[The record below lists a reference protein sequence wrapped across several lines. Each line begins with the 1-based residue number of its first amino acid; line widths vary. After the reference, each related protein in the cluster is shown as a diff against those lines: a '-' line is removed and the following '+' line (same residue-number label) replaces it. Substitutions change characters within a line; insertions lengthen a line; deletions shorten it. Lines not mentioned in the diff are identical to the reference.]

1 MATRAEDIEKAN
13 KIIREECIP
22 ACREKFLDEECTQE
36 VFKKILKLCQKI
48 LRAHEEK
55 KELSLTMIDVNVQP
69 TIGGHLS
76 IWASE
81 ATEEDGSYAN

>member
-22 ACREKFLDEECTQE
+22 ACREKFLEEECTQE
-36 VFKKILKLCQKI
+36 VLKQILRLCKKILK
-48 LRAHEEK
+48 AHEEK
-55 KELSLTMIDVNVQP
+55 KELDLTMIDVNVQP

-81 ATEEDGSYAN
+81 ADEEEGNYAN